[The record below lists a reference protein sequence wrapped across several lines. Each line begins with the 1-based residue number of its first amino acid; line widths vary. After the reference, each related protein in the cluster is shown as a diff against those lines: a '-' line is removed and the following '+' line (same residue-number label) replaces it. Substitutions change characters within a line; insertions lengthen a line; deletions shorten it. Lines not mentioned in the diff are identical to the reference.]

1 MGGVILLSISE
12 YQLINKLLEDKDYSL
27 LVDNMLTEEHFTQAR
42 EEYNYIIN
50 FYDNYKSV
58 PDKETFTAKFPKF
71 DYFKVSQPISS
82 IVDALREQ
90 ALFRRAVNVLNHS
103 TELFENDAVAG
114 AEFLLSKIEELRPQV
129 EFSCTDILHD
139 DKRYKE
145 YINNKDN
152 SDDNYIPLPFSELND
167 TLGGYQKGEELFF
180 WLGRSGYGK
189 TQVLTM
195 SIAHASKLGYNIGV
209 ISPELSKNKL
219 GFRIDS
225 CLGHFSNTALNAG
238 LNLDGYKEY
247 MENLFKSD
255 NHIYVA
261 DTDDFTSGTVK
272 VSQIRNFILAK
283 KLDILFIDGFEYIIP
298 DGDIKHKTVSECMGI
313 VSKQLFQLSKSLH
326 IPIVCAIQAR
336 RRSGEKKG
344 NEEDTISDSQSIYN
358 SYGVTQ
364 SSTRIVS
371 INRITNTN
379 ATKLCCV
386 KNRYGLTDKEWIY
399 NFDFDRMTFNFI
411 PDIEDLN
418 STEEGKQELEETK
431 ESFKNVF

>member
-1 MGGVILLSISE
+1 MSISE

-42 EEYNYIIN
+42 EEYNYIVN
-50 FYDNYKSV
+50 FYENYKSV

-145 YINNKDN
+145 YLDRQNNFD
-152 SDDNYIPLPFSELND
+152 SNYIPLPFSELND
-167 TLGGYQKGEELFF
+167 TLLGYQKGEELFL
-180 WLGRSGYGK
+180 WLAKSGVGK
-189 TQVLTM
+189 SQCIAM
-195 SIAHASKLGYNIGV
+195 SVAHASDMGYRVGV
-209 ISPELSKNKL
+209 ISPELSKERFGL
-219 GFRIDS
+219 RIDS
-225 CLGHFSNTALNAG
+225 CFSHLSNTALSTG
-238 LNLDGYKEY
+238 LKVDGYKEY
-247 MENLFKSD
+247 FESIMNSD
-255 NHIYVA
+255 RHIFIA
-261 DTDDFTSGTVK
+261 DTSDFTKGTVT
-272 VSQIRNFILAK
+272 VNQIRNFIMSK
-283 KLDILFIDGFEYIIP
+283 QLDILFIDGMVYVKP
-298 DGDIKHKTVSECMGI
+298 DGDTKRMTVSECMGI
-313 VSKQLFQLSKSLH
+313 VARELFQLSKEFK

-344 NEEDTISDSQSIYN
+344 NEEEVISDSESIYN
-358 SYGVTQ
+358 SYEVTQ
-364 SSTRIVS
+364 ASTRIVS
-371 INRITNTN
+371 INRIAN
-379 ATKLCCV
+379 AIKLCCV
-386 KNRYGLTDKEWIY
+386 KNRYGSEGKDWIY